1 MRLVGLLISLSLLSG
16 CSWLFYDHDNDY
28 LQSEEQ
34 KNIKVPKSIA
44 SLEFKPRFPIP
55 KAKDEKL
62 PEEFALPRPNSLETF
77 SEEEQKGT
85 QLTDLQDKE
94 LESTLLKDGN
104 GTPILRLNV
113 GFARAWSAVGESLK
127 VADIHMSDL
136 NRSVGTYYIE
146 LKGDPA
152 DVEQGFWSGLFG
164 SEPEVQVIALQ
175 VKVNRARSGVYIAIH
190 EDQDNL
196 ASDEQAR
203 DLLTRIKEHL

>member
-1 MRLVGLLISLSLLSG
+1 MRLVGLLISLSLMSG

-28 LQSEEQ
+28 LLSEEQ
-34 KNIKVPKSIA
+34 KNIQVPKRVA

-62 PEEFALPRPNSLETF
+62 PEEFVLPRPNPLVTLE
-77 SEEEQKGT
+77 EEEQKGT
-85 QLTDLQDKE
+85 QLTDIQDKE
-94 LESTLLKDGN
+94 LESSLLKDGN

-113 GFARAWSAVGESLK
+113 GFARAWSAVGEALK

-136 NRSVGTYYIE
+136 NRSVGTYHIE
-146 LKGDPA
+146 LKGDLG

-164 SEPEVQVIALQ
+164 SEPEAEPVALQ

-196 ASDEQAR
+196 AEDDQAK

>member
-34 KNIKVPKSIA
+34 ANITVPKRVA
-44 SLEFKPRFPIP
+44 TLEFKPRFPIP

-62 PEEFALPRPNSLETF
+62 AEEFVLPRPNPLKAFED
-77 SEEEQKGT
+77 EEQKGA
-85 QLTDLQDKE
+85 QLTDLQDKD
-94 LESTLLKDGN
+94 LESNLLKDGN

-113 GFARAWSAVGESLK
+113 GFARAWSAVGEALK

-146 LKGDPA
+146 LKGDSSA
-152 DVEQGFWSGLFG
+152 VEQGFWSGLFG
-164 SEPEVQVIALQ
+164 SEPEAEVIALQ